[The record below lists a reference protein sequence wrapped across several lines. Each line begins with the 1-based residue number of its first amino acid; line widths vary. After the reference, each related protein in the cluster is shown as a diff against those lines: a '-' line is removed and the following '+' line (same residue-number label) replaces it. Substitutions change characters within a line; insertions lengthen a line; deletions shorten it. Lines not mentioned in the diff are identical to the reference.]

1 MIIALKC
8 NCEIIIA
15 LSCDCTPGGAHEDA
29 EGVEGGALHH
39 FYSNYN
45 CVRGCDCTPGDA
57 HADAQGVE
65 GGAQDAVVA
74 LLVPLLGARLVPA
87 LARTIEDSERVW

>member
-1 MIIALKC
+1 MR
-8 NCEIIIA
+8 
-15 LSCDCTPGGAHEDA
+15 S
-29 EGVEGGALHH
+29 
-39 FYSNYN
+39 YN
-45 CVRGCDCTPGDA
+45 CTPGDA
-57 HADAQGVE
+57 HADAQRVE